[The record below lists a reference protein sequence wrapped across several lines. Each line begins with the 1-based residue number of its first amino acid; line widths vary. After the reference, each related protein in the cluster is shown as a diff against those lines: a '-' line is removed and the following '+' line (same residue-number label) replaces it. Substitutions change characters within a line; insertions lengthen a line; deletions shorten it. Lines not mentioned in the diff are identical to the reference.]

1 MNGMNYIGLEIIGD
15 KRGNYFGNVIYLFN
29 ICLIV
34 THIIDKFLRSGWT
47 TFISWPLKFSKR
59 SLSLSLFLTNVACST
74 MNFFPDNDIILI
86 EDIRDFL
93 PLHSFLPSNFSTFDS
108 FLLVVISIRFPR
120 IRCCSVFKRK
130 GKFSSNLEL
139 EFFYNWFAFQ
149 ERNFRILL
157 CYSEIYPKFLSI
169 IHLRIPL
176 LKVENYQPN
185 RFRNAKD
192 T

>member
-1 MNGMNYIGLEIIGD
+1 MIRIYMLNWIVNGRGFDLNESKWMNIFFYIIHTEIGMNYIGLEIIGD

-59 SLSLSLFLTNVACST
+59 SLSLSLFLINVACST

-108 FLLVVISIRFPR
+108 FLLVVISIRFSR
-120 IRCCSVFKRK
+120 INAQVLQRFQKK
-130 GKFSSNLEL
+130 GKVFE
-139 EFFYNWFAFQ
+139 
-149 ERNFRILL
+149 
-157 CYSEIYPKFLSI
+157 
-169 IHLRIPL
+169 
-176 LKVENYQPN
+176 
-185 RFRNAKD
+185 
-192 T
+192 